1 MLRPSHP
8 VIVISNLLVN
18 ALTEIT
24 SAWTQMRRDHS
35 VGPFSSQRDT
45 SHVQRTIK
53 MNRLCAQPSRAGD
66 SGFRRFSSHIGLF
79 FFAFIQVFSTSLS
92 SRNESVRNHFA
103 TISLGVLKC
112 RCGVTTTFGWP
123 STPSC
128 FVVAMAA
135 SRAYLRDHATG
146 RSPQGHQS
154 STSLHTPSPTQSVGY
169 LVIPFRVVIVTL
181 LSVSLLSHPLSFFF
195 FF

>member
-1 MLRPSHP
+1 
-8 VIVISNLLVN
+8 
-18 ALTEIT
+18 
-24 SAWTQMRRDHS
+24 MRRDHS

-45 SHVQRTIK
+45 SHLQRTIK

-66 SGFRRFSSHIGLF
+66 SGFRRFPSHIGLF
-79 FFAFIQVFSTSLS
+79 FLLS
-92 SRNESVRNHFA
+92 SRPSRPLYHHETNPVRNHFA

-146 RSPQGHQS
+146 RGPQGHQS
-154 STSLHTPSPTQSVGY
+154 SASLHTPSPTQSAGY

-181 LSVSLLSHPLSFFF
+181 LSASLLSHPLSFFF
-195 FF
+195 SSERVAPPS